1 MAGLTYTLIAKNGV
15 NQIII
20 FCSTNLTI
28 AEYVIGAALSMAN
41 SGGALVMLLQAF

>member
-1 MAGLTYTLIAKNGV
+1 MAGYAYTLIAKNGV

-28 AEYVIGAALSMAN
+28 AEDVIGAALSMAN

>member
-1 MAGLTYTLIAKNGV
+1 MAGYAYTLIAKNGV
-15 NQIII
+15 NQIIM

-28 AEYVIGAALSMAN
+28 AEYVIGAALSTAN

>member
-1 MAGLTYTLIAKNGV
+1 MAGYAYTLIAKNGV

-28 AEYVIGAALSMAN
+28 AEYVIGDALSTTN
-41 SGGALVMLLQAF
+41 SGGAPVMLLQDF